1 MYKYAFSHN
10 IESIYLNDIFD
21 KKILVPFHKTRSLKI
36 DAAFLNCCQIFINRK
51 ELTQDLWL
59 RPKSKSIFLYFI
71 YQTYC
76 GMEIT
81 KESIIDNILYNT
93 KNSNYKA
100 LVDVEINKVRI
111 TFQSFLSEL
120 FQEKIEKEVL
130 IYKDKKYFLV
140 SKNMELDIKIDVDEF
155 KKLCSSKNIN
165 DLKKAFEMY
174 KTDFAKDLYNNW
186 AEDIRENL
194 RFMYTDLI
202 YKLITHFER
211 EKDNNS
217 LIN

>member
-1 MYKYAFSHN
+1 
-10 IESIYLNDIFD
+10 
-21 KKILVPFHKTRSLKI
+21 
-36 DAAFLNCCQIFINRK
+36 
-51 ELTQDLWL
+51 
-59 RPKSKSIFLYFI
+59 
-71 YQTYC
+71 
-76 GMEIT
+76 MEIT